1 MKLNTTWSNDTTAV
15 LEITVDEQELTSI
28 KEKVVRKLAPT
39 IKAAG
44 FREGHVPPA
53 VVEKQ
58 MGSNRLQAEVLDEA
72 LNTVYSAALKQ
83 EGLRPA
89 GRPEVS
95 VEAFVPYSLLKCILT
110 VSCIGE
116 VKLGK
121 YKNLNVKPTASKVT
135 TKEIDK
141 VIDNL
146 AMRIAEKKEVTRLAK
161 NGDEAWIDF
170 EGKDSKGKPI
180 ERADGKDYPLLL
192 GSNTFIPGFEENL
205 VGLKPGDKKSF
216 KVTFP
221 ADYGVAS
228 LKSKKVVFDVT
239 LNKVQEIVKPKLDD
253 EFAKKM
259 GPFKDITQL
268 KDDIQKQLQVDKDN
282 ATRSDYEAKT
292 IQEISKNSEVAIPD
306 NIIDEQASAMVE
318 EFKRDL
324 VSRGQTWQE
333 FLKGEATSEEEYLD
347 KTVRQA
353 AKERIKAGLILSE
366 IASKEGITVSE
377 DELNDRIKQLKAQYQ
392 DEQMQKELDKIE
404 NQQDVA
410 ARILSE
416 KTIQFLTS

>member
-39 IKAAG
+39 VKATG
-44 FREGHVPPA
+44 FRAGHVPSA

-58 MGSNRLQAEVLDEA
+58 IGSNRLQAEVLDEA

-95 VEAFVPYSLLKCILT
+95 VEAFVPYSQLKCILT

-121 YKNLNVKPTASKVT
+121 YEGLKSKPTVSKVT
-135 TKEIDK
+135 AKEIDK

-146 AMRIAEKKEVTRLAK
+146 ATRIAEKKEVKRAAK

-170 EGKDSKGKPI
+170 EGKDPKGKPI

-192 GSNTFIPGFEENL
+192 GSKTFIPGFEENL
-205 VGLKPGDKKSF
+205 VGLKPGTKKSF
-216 KVTFP
+216 TVTFP
-221 ADYGVAS
+221 DDYGVAT
-228 LKSKKVVFDVT
+228 LKNKKVTFEVT
-239 LNKVQEIVKPKLDD
+239 LNKIQEIIKPELND
-253 EFAKKM
+253 EFAKQM
-259 GPFKDITQL
+259 GPFENFAQL
-268 KDDIQKQLQVDKDN
+268 KADIEKQLQVDKDN
-282 ATRSDYEAKT
+282 AARSDYEAKT
-292 IQEISKNSEVAIPD
+292 IQEISKNSDVAIPE

-324 VSRGQTWQE
+324 VSRSQTLQE
-333 FLKGEATSEEEYLD
+333 FLKGEGVSEEEYLT
-347 KTVRQA
+347 KTVKPA
-353 AKERIKAGLILSE
+353 ARDRIKAGLVLSE

-404 NQQDVA
+404 NLQDVA

-416 KTIQFLTS
+416 KTIKFLTT